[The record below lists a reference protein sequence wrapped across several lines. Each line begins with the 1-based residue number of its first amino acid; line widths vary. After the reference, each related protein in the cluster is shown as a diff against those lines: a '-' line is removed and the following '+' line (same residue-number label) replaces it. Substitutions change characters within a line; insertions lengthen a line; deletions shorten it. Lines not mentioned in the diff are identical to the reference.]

1 MMKLIIPV
9 VAVLSGAGAGIGA
22 GLFTQPKAAATDDH
36 GDTHETSS
44 HDDGHGA
51 EHAEEHKTDAHSADA
66 HGTDSHAA
74 AANDGHGDEH
84 GATGAGYLK
93 IPNQFVVPI
102 VRHGNVKALAVVSI
116 SLEID
121 EAERDTLSHELP
133 RIKALTLQTLLNHA
147 ALGGFDGN
155 FADLEHTT
163 ELSQRIT
170 DRLRHDV
177 SHSIA
182 NTLLLEL
189 ARQDL

>member
-9 VAVLSGAGAGIGA
+9 VAVLSGAGAGVGA
-22 GLFTQPKAAATDDH
+22 GLFTQPKAATAEAQGDQPAAETDDA
-36 GDTHETSS
+36 S
-44 HDDGHGA
+44 HGA
-51 EHAEEHKTDAHSADA
+51 EPKDA
-66 HGTDSHAA
+66 HGADTHAA
-74 AANDGHGDEH
+74 PAGDGHGDEH
-84 GATGAGYLK
+84 TATGVGYLK

-121 EAERDTLSHELP
+121 EADRDALSHDLP
-133 RIKALTLQTLLNHA
+133 KIKALTLQTLLNHA

-163 ELSQRIT
+163 ELARRIT

-177 SHSIA
+177 GHSIS